1 MLVICDIKGFFVWVG
16 QSVRKLEKLPKIRI
30 FNAFCKFY
38 MIAYDTKFMTDDEFM
53 IQNMIVLRTFSGSS
67 KLLGLLVE

>member
-16 QSVRKLEKLPKIRI
+16 QSVRKLEKLLKIRI
-30 FNAFCKFY
+30 FNVFCKFY
-38 MIAYDTKFMTDDEFM
+38 MIAYDTKFMIDHEFM
-53 IQNMIVLRTFSGSS
+53 IQNIMVLRTFSGSS